1 MAGALE
7 DITVLEMALQYPGPY
22 CSMLLSGLGADVIKV
37 ERPGI
42 GDAARHRPAFFNPIN
57 RGKRSLTLDL
67 KQAAGK
73 DILYRLIKDCD
84 VVTEGFRPG
93 VASRLGIDY
102 PTLSGLNPRLIYCSI
117 TGYGQ
122 SGPYSDLP
130 GHDLNYMAL
139 SGMLQYLQDAQ
150 GRPILP
156 GVAIAD
162 LSAGM
167 FAAIGILAALNERSR
182 TGRGRHVDV
191 SMIDGLLSWMGTNL
205 SLYAATGETQKQ
217 RDPGY
222 GLFTT
227 ADGKLLALGIAH
239 EDWFW
244 DRLCKALR
252 LSGLS
257 GIPVMERALRRPE
270 LIQPLQE
277 VFLHKSRSEW
287 LDLLKAAD
295 VPATPVQDPADVLDD
310 PHVKARGMAEVVTD
324 PQGDRSV
331 RVGFPVKFS
340 PDEQVSPSADVPG
353 LGEHT
358 SDVLQSLGY
367 AGVDIERFRS
377 AGVI

>member
-7 DITVLEMALQYPGPY
+7 GITVLEMALQYPGPY
-22 CSMLLSGLGADVIKV
+22 CSMLLSGLGAKVIKV
-37 ERPGI
+37 ERPDI
-42 GDAARHRPAFFNPIN
+42 GDPARRQPAFFNPIN

-67 KQAAGK
+67 KQTASK

-102 PTLSGLNPRLIYCSI
+102 PTLGQINPHLIYCSI
-117 TGYGQ
+117 TGFGQ
-122 SGPYSDLP
+122 NGPYSDLP

-139 SGMLQYLQDAQ
+139 SGMLRYLQDAQ
-150 GRPILP
+150 GQPILP

-167 FAAIGILAALNERSR
+167 FAAIGILAALNQRHC
-182 TGRGRHVDV
+182 TGKGCHVDV
-191 SMIDGLLSWMGTNL
+191 SMMDGLLSWMGTNL
-205 SLYAATGETQKQ
+205 SIYANTGKTQKQ
-217 RDPGY
+217 RDSGY

-244 DRLCKALR
+244 DRLCKALG
-252 LSGLS
+252 LTDLS
-257 GIPVMERALRRPE
+257 GIPVLERALRRQE
-270 LIQPLQE
+270 LIQPLQN
-277 VFLHKSRSEW
+277 VFLHKTRSEW
-287 LDLLKAAD
+287 LDLLKVAD
-295 VPATPVQDPADVLDD
+295 VPVTPVHDPCDVLDD
-310 PHVKARGMAEVVTD
+310 PHVKSRGMAEILTD
-324 PQGDRSV
+324 SQGSRSV

-340 PDEQVSPSADVPG
+340 PVEQASPSADVPG

-358 SDVLQSLGY
+358 IDILETLGY
-367 AGVDIERFRS
+367 LDDEIKRLRS
-377 AGVI
+377 SSVI